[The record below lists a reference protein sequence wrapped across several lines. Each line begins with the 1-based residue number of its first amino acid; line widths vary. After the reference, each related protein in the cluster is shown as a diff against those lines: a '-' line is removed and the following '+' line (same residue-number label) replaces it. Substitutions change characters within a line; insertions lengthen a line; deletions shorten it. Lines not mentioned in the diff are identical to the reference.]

1 MKVVGSK
8 PIFYAGYLTF
18 ASDIVKPNL
27 RGQGT
32 LLSETKGQVVRKT
45 VDLSGVFHPFGG
57 LMGAPEV
64 TAEPSGTWMSPKD
77 AVDGLSGK
85 FWAATT

>member
-45 VDLSGVFHPFGG
+45 VVVVVVVVVVSQRFQILYNNP
-57 LMGAPEV
+57 L
-64 TAEPSGTWMSPKD
+64 
-77 AVDGLSGK
+77 
-85 FWAATT
+85 

>member
-32 LLSETKGQVVRKT
+32 FALRLKC
-45 VDLSGVFHPFGG
+45 VFITARNPFP
-57 LMGAPEV
+57 LIR
-64 TAEPSGTWMSPKD
+64 
-77 AVDGLSGK
+77 
-85 FWAATT
+85 

>member
-45 VDLSGVFHPFGG
+45 VDLGGVFHPFGG
-57 LMGAPEV
+57 LMGAPGV
-64 TAEPSGTWMSPKD
+64 TAGEHGRL
-77 AVDGLSGK
+77 GRG
-85 FWAATT
+85 